1 MQNRLQ
7 KTDKTVAV
15 NIRRLREER
24 GLTQKQLAS
33 KLFVSDNVVSKW
45 ERGESLPDPET
56 LARLAETFGV
66 EVGAIVYENENARTQ
81 NASERSRRRLPQ
93 NAFTLLCIGFIIAS
107 AAALFV
113 LSVRAYISLPAR

>member
-66 EVGAIVYENENARTQ
+66 EVGAIVYENENRKM
-81 NASERSRRRLPQ
+81 RLRDLV
-93 NAFTLLCIGFIIAS
+93 ADCRKMRLRC
-107 AAALFV
+107 FV
-113 LSVRAYISLPAR
+113 